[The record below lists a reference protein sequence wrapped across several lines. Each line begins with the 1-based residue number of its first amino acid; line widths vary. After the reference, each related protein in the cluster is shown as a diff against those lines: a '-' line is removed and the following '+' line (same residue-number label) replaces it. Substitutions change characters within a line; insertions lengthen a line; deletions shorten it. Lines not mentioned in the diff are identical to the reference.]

1 MRLIKRQNTNTRR
14 HTRRQKTTTKTTT
27 RRRRQPILKGGSM
40 HLLPWID
47 ERKLNWKELSA
58 NPNAISILELNQEK
72 IDWSRLSS
80 NPNAIHLLKENTDKI
95 DWDRLSGNPNAIP
108 LLEANKD
115 KIDWEQLSTNPNA
128 MSLLEKNKD
137 KIDWDILS
145 ENPNAISLLEK
156 NPTKIDWHALSLNPN
171 AISLL
176 EENQGEIIWFLLS
189 ANPNAIPLLEKHPE
203 KIYWTNLSENPNAIH
218 LLEENPEKI
227 NWDSLLRNSNA
238 ISLLEKHP
246 EKINWDILSAN
257 PNAISLLEENP
268 TKINWFWLS
277 TNPSIFTENNSKNSI
292 TRKIRSSPLFK
303 RTSPIPIKRTSPLF
317 KHTSSSPVK
326 SSPNFKRTSPTES
339 NIRSICPD
347 SDYCI
352 GFGKETDTIRAFYDN
367 FDFKYV
373 DVTKIKRLGAP
384 SVNGFVNELV
394 YNKNGYETHTVLKS
408 SSEADSD
415 NLFYEGLVGKYINK
429 QVLFFPCFIETYK
442 ICGHHTHLQTIDLQ
456 KNRPL
461 HNKLEFFEKNINS
474 ETYQDLMQSPVP
486 SIETSC
492 LAPTAMCILIQHIK
506 RASTIRARIEHADRY
521 YCYGT
526 LIQHLFQ
533 VYAPLSTLMNE
544 YTHYDLHAENVI
556 LYNPTVAGDK
566 YIVMKYYNDDGTTTD
581 FKTFEIAKIID
592 YGRSFFNDKTETP
605 KITSSKILDKVI
617 TERACQMYS
626 LGTECGYSILHGEE
640 YPGSFHYISSNK
652 RNVSHDLRL
661 LSTVAFVITFPI
673 YTDIGKICNN
683 TVYDGNYGTKEIIH
697 EKQFDTFGDK
707 INNVM
712 DAYLAIKRLIDT
724 SMYFREC
731 ETHIYGGKIQLGTME
746 IWLDRSRPMTYTAL

>member
-592 YGRSFFNDKTETP
+592 YGRSFFYDKKGP
-605 KITSSKILDKVI
+605 PPTSSSRILNSVMD
-617 TERACQMYS
+617 TPACQTKDNGS
-626 LGTECGYSILHGEE
+626 DCGYNILHDEDT
-640 YPGSFHYISSNK
+640 PGSFYYISSNK
-652 RNVSHDLRL
+652 RNASHDLRL
-661 LSTVAFVITFPI
+661 LSTIQQIIQFSKQSEFGQVL
-673 YTDIGKICNN
+673 NEL
-683 TVYDGNYGTKEIIH
+683 VYSHSFGTKELLR
-697 EKQFDTFGDK
+697 KQFSTLGDN
-707 INNVM
+707 IYNVS
-712 DAYLAIKRLIDT
+712 DAYEAMKYLINT
-724 SMYFREC
+724 SILFKEC
-731 ETHIYGGKIQLGTME
+731 EKHLFSGKTQLGTME
-746 IWLDRSRPMTYTAL
+746 IWLDRSQPMIYTPV